1 MHLRKSNKTFW
12 GELGILWFE
21 MRKEKENLD
30 VLLNDKVAASNN
42 YDKTV
47 KKIKFDTNVASETF
61 QKIRSINVIVQC
73 SLSHTALGIYVLKRW
88 IQIRTGAEWGWARG
102 MEIKT
107 FGWYWES
114 MWLCSIN
121 A

>member
-1 MHLRKSNKTFW
+1 
-12 GELGILWFE
+12 

-61 QKIRSINVIVQC
+61 QKIRSINVIVQ
-73 SLSHTALGIYVLKRW
+73 
-88 IQIRTGAEWGWARG
+88 
-102 MEIKT
+102 
-107 FGWYWES
+107 
-114 MWLCSIN
+114 
-121 A
+121 

>member
-1 MHLRKSNKTFW
+1 
-12 GELGILWFE
+12 

-61 QKIRSINVIVQC
+61 QKIRSIKIQVEPTMIKRDMPLV
-73 SLSHTALGIYVLKRW
+73 LWFYGKTIIWHYLFDLFHTRKDLLDVVHFL
-88 IQIRTGAEWGWARG
+88 Q
-102 MEIKT
+102 
-107 FGWYWES
+107 
-114 MWLCSIN
+114 L
-121 A
+121 